1 MIRKTALLIT
11 GTIAGVVG
19 VVSYNPP
26 QLIASIDPAGTTPAP
41 QESTQT
47 SMQSPAQPAP
57 TASTTK
63 KASTK
68 NSSATSQSQNKNST
82 PQEATTSPA
91 PTASTTKKASTKNSS
106 ATSQSQNQN
115 STTQEATTSPAPV
128 ATTKQSSG
136 ITGNFKGDTSQT
148 RWGPVQVEIVVTNG
162 KITDVKTLQYPNG
175 DRRSLSISS
184 KIIPWLQEETLQI
197 QSANISGIS
206 GATYTSMGFKDSL
219 ASALQKAGL

>member
-1 MIRKTALLIT
+1 VIRKTALLVT

-26 QLIASIDPAGTTPAP
+26 QLNASIAPAGTTPAP
-41 QESTQT
+41 QESNQT
-47 SMQSPAQPAP
+47 STQSPAQPAP

-68 NSSATSQSQNKNST
+68 NSSATSQSQNQN
-82 PQEATTSPA
+82 
-91 PTASTTKKASTKNSS
+91 TA
-106 ATSQSQNQN
+106 
-115 STTQEATTSPAPV
+115 TQEATSSPTPV
-128 ATTKQSSG
+128 APTKQSSG
-136 ITGNFKGDTSQT
+136 ITGTFKGDTSQT

-175 DRRSLSISS
+175 DRRSQNISS
-184 KIIPWLQEETLQI
+184 QVIPWLQEETLQV

-206 GATYTSMGFKDSL
+206 GATYTSMGFQNSL

>member
-1 MIRKTALLIT
+1 MIRKTALLVT

-26 QLIASIDPAGTTPAP
+26 QLNASIAPAGRTPAP

-47 SMQSPAQPAP
+47 STQSPAQPAP

-68 NSSATSQSQNKNST
+68 NSSTTSQ
-82 PQEATTSPA
+82 P
-91 PTASTTKKASTKNSS
+91 
-106 ATSQSQNQN
+106 QNQN
-115 STTQEATTSPAPV
+115 TATQEATSSPTPV

-136 ITGNFKGDTSQT
+136 ITGTFKGDTSQT

-175 DRRSLSISS
+175 DRRSQNISS
-184 KIIPWLQEETLQI
+184 QVIPWLQEETLQV

-206 GATYTSMGFKDSL
+206 GATYTSMGFQNSL

>member
-63 KASTK
+63 KAST
-68 NSSATSQSQNKNST
+68 N
-82 PQEATTSPA
+82 
-91 PTASTTKKASTKNSS
+91 NSS

-175 DRRSLSISS
+175 DRRSLSISN

>member
-1 MIRKTALLIT
+1 MIRKTALLVT

-26 QLIASIDPAGTTPAP
+26 QLNASIAPAGTTPAP

-47 SMQSPAQPAP
+47 STQSPAQPAP

-68 NSSATSQSQNKNST
+68 NSST
-82 PQEATTSPA
+82 
-91 PTASTTKKASTKNSS
+91 
-106 ATSQSQNQN
+106 TSQSQNQN
-115 STTQEATTSPAPV
+115 TASQEATSSPAPV
-128 ATTKQSSG
+128 ATMKQSSG
-136 ITGNFKGDTSQT
+136 ITGTFKGDTSQT

-175 DRRSLSISS
+175 DRKSLNISNQV
-184 KIIPWLQEETLQI
+184 IPWLQEETLQV

-206 GATYTSMGFKDSL
+206 GATYTSMGFQNSL